1 MIISKNSFNC
11 CINNF
16 EDNYRIQFR
25 IKLNSYRKINNTIN
39 DRKENKND
47 ETKLKIYMATFSK
60 RIVHSPLIVSNFI
73 IRAISSLKL

>member
-11 CINNF
+11 CNNF

-47 ETKLKIYMATFSK
+47 ETK
-60 RIVHSPLIVSNFI
+60 
-73 IRAISSLKL
+73 

>member
-47 ETKLKIYMATFSK
+47 ETK
-60 RIVHSPLIVSNFI
+60 
-73 IRAISSLKL
+73 